1 MTSPIHRLGRP
12 LLGDEPCDRRV
23 TTLVTATT
31 QADLLAKAGPGGS
44 VSDVVRKIVEKY
56 FRDAAASRRPGGRR
70 AGKKRPPA
78 RKARA
83 GRGGGK
89 VRRYKDQGR

>member
-23 TTLVTATT
+23 TTLVTETT
-31 QADLLAKAGPGGS
+31 KRQLLAKAGPGGS
-44 VSDVVRKIVEKY
+44 VSDVVRKVLEKY

-78 RKARA
+78 RKVRA